1 MDSDKQTVMVY
12 TNSFVGIACNFLL
25 LYLVLADTSK
35 HNVGYKNMLSIVTA
49 YNIYY
54 ASLHPILDM
63 GFLIDEYGFVMF
75 SKHFADFGYWTSYLA
90 IMVYMDAFNKSL
102 TLLAIHCLYRYVK
115 VSGKWRFLFDSKKWI
130 FVLFMFNFVFGPAW
144 CVICHICYH
153 STPERTEMSK
163 MEAMKR
169 FNVNLEEIGY
179 IGPVMKWP
187 NPQTGAMQ
195 IRWFNVLG
203 SFGCSS
209 ILLILYAIICLG
221 CVRLYRFIST
231 SMVSERTKKLNYQL
245 LRLLLIQTIAP
256 LIFEYIPCIMAIW
269 GGFIGMPF
277 ALEFGWWIPICTSA
291 YSIADS
297 LMVIIGFKAYRERL
311 FAILRLFR
319 FSNKILSSSEASD
332 HRTTKGG
339 PSEIYSSNT

>member
-12 TNSFVGIACNFLL
+12 TNSFIGIACNFLL

-35 HNVGYKNMLSIVTA
+35 HNVGYKNMLAIVTA

-54 ASLHPILDM
+54 ASLHPILD
-63 GFLIDEYGFVMF
+63 
-75 SKHFADFGYWTSYLA
+75 
-90 IMVYMDAFNKSL
+90 MVYMDAFNKSL
-102 TLLAIHCLYRYVK
+102 TLLAIHCL
-115 VSGKWRFLFDSKKWI
+115 KWRFLFDSKKWI

-209 ILLILYAIICLG
+209 LLLILYAIICLG

-319 FSNKILSSSEASD
+319 FSNKILSNSEASD
-332 HRTTKGG
+332 HKTTKGG
-339 PSEIYSSNT
+339 PSEIYSSNN